1 MSKNFIN
8 NLFLNNTNYY
18 LIVALTIEFI
28 EFLDIVLK
36 TIMKIQIY
44 FLNFLLCFTN
54 LIIAQNNDKD
64 EDERKSIDSLTIG
77 LTKKKGVITSYQKE
91 DKIFFEID
99 NDLLSKDLLMVTRF
113 VKFPANFQAYQ
124 NAGSKASE
132 QLIHFTKKN
141 KQLLIIQKSYINIA
155 DKKDP
160 IAKSVAQNNFPP
172 ILAAFPIKNN
182 EKDRFLIDVS
192 KYFNND
198 SPGFNILST
207 AQKKQ
212 FGIGSI
218 DAKRSF
224 IDEVKSF
231 KENIEIRHTLTY
243 RSSKAPKDNSTK
255 TVSFQINHSIILLP
269 AELMPIRYLD
279 PRVGW
284 FNLKKYN
291 YSSEELKSDEIR
303 VIQRWRLEPK
313 DLDAYTQGELVEP
326 IKPIV
331 YYIDPAT
338 PIKWRPYF
346 KKGIQDWAKVFE
358 KAGFK
363 NAIIAKDAPSEEE
376 DPNFSLEDVR
386 YSSIRYV
393 ATTTRNATGPRVSD
407 PRTGEII
414 ESDIIWYH
422 NHLRSYRNRYLLETG
437 AANPKARTL
446 DTPEGEIGEMIR
458 RVISHEVGHAL
469 GLPHNMKASSAYP
482 VDSLRSGSFT
492 QKNGIATTIM
502 DYARYNY
509 VAQPGDENIRFVRQ
523 LGPYDDYS
531 IEWGYRF
538 FPMETSETEK
548 VSLRKMVD
556 KKSMNP
562 LYMYGSGGND
572 PNTQTENI
580 GDDPIKA
587 SYYGI
592 KNLKI
597 VVSNLDDWTTKKGQS
612 YEDLNELYNETIG
625 VYRRYIYHVIKMIGG
640 INETVMV
647 KGQDNVPYQSLN
659 AKEQKRALGFLGQ
672 NLWQTQSWLM
682 NPNLISKIKSKGI
695 LKVLQNLQFS
705 ALNQILSIRRLNRM
719 ISAENTIIGDGL
731 SPETLIEKLFHTFFK
746 ENMPLDDSVIAL
758 QIRFAERVKKLVNE
772 NELNPKLKSTL
783 LAFQKLI
790 YKTAKK
796 KTKIG
801 KVSEKN
807 HYLYLTK
814 ISDIP

>member
-1 MSKNFIN
+1 
-8 NLFLNNTNYY
+8 
-18 LIVALTIEFI
+18 
-28 EFLDIVLK
+28 
-36 TIMKIQIY
+36 MKIQIY
-44 FLNFLLCFTN
+44 FLILLLCFTN
-54 LIIAQNNDKD
+54 LIIAQNNDRD

-124 NAGSKASE
+124 NAGSKTSE
-132 QLIHFTKKN
+132 QLIHFSKKN

-172 ILAAFPIKNN
+172 ILAAFSIKNN

-198 SPGFNILST
+198 SPGFNILSA

-218 DAKRSF
+218 DSNRSF

-269 AELMPIRYLD
+269 TELMPIRYLD

-346 KKGIQDWAKVFE
+346 KKGIEDWAKVFE

-376 DPNFSLEDVR
+376 DSNFSLEDVR

-731 SPETLIEKLFHTFFK
+731 SPEALIEKLFHTFFK
-746 ENMPLDDSVIAL
+746 ENMPLDDSVMAL

-814 ISDIP
+814 ISEIP

>member
-1 MSKNFIN
+1 
-8 NLFLNNTNYY
+8 
-18 LIVALTIEFI
+18 
-28 EFLDIVLK
+28 
-36 TIMKIQIY
+36 MKIQIY
-44 FLNFLLCFTN
+44 FLILLLCFTN

-91 DKIFFEID
+91 NKIFFEID

-124 NAGSKASE
+124 NAGSKTSE

-198 SPGFNILST
+198 SPGFNILSA

-218 DAKRSF
+218 DSKRSF

-269 AELMPIRYLD
+269 TELMPIRYLD

-313 DLDAYTQGELVEP
+313 DLDAYTQGQLVEP

-346 KKGIQDWAKVFE
+346 KKGIEDWAKVFE

-625 VYRRYIYHVIKMIGG
+625 VYRRYIYHVLKMIGG
-640 INETVMV
+640 INETIMV

-659 AKEQKRALGFLGQ
+659 AKEQKKALGFLGQ

-731 SPETLIEKLFHTFFK
+731 SPEALIEKLFHTFFK
-746 ENMPLDDSVIAL
+746 ENIPLDDSVMAL

-772 NELNPKLKSTL
+772 NELNPKLKSAL

-790 YKTAKK
+790 YKTVKK

>member
-198 SPGFNILST
+198 SPGFNILSA

-625 VYRRYIYHVIKMIGG
+625 VYRRYIYHVLKMIGG
-640 INETVMV
+640 INETIMV
-647 KGQDNVPYQSLN
+647 KGQDNVPYRSLN

-731 SPETLIEKLFHTFFK
+731 SPEALIEKLFHTFFK

-814 ISDIP
+814 ISEIP

>member
-1 MSKNFIN
+1 
-8 NLFLNNTNYY
+8 
-18 LIVALTIEFI
+18 
-28 EFLDIVLK
+28 
-36 TIMKIQIY
+36 MKIQIY
-44 FLNFLLCFTN
+44 FLILLLCFTN
-54 LIIAQNNDKD
+54 LIIAQKNNKD

-124 NAGSKASE
+124 NAGSKTSE

-198 SPGFNILST
+198 SPGFNILSA

-218 DAKRSF
+218 DSKRSF
-224 IDEVKSF
+224 IDELKSF

-269 AELMPIRYLD
+269 TELMPIRYLD

-313 DLDAYTQGELVEP
+313 DLDAYTQGQLVEP

-346 KKGIQDWAKVFE
+346 KKGIEDWAKVFE

-562 LYMYGSGGND
+562 IYMYGSGGND

-597 VVSNLDDWTTKKGQS
+597 VVSNLDEWTTKKGQS

-731 SPETLIEKLFHTFFK
+731 SPEALIEKLFHTFFK

-814 ISDIP
+814 ISEIP

>member
-1 MSKNFIN
+1 
-8 NLFLNNTNYY
+8 
-18 LIVALTIEFI
+18 
-28 EFLDIVLK
+28 
-36 TIMKIQIY
+36 MKIQIY

-198 SPGFNILST
+198 SPGFNILSA

-346 KKGIQDWAKVFE
+346 KKGIEDWAKVFE

-376 DPNFSLEDVR
+376 DPSFSLEDVR

-562 LYMYGSGGND
+562 IYMYGSGGND

-625 VYRRYIYHVIKMIGG
+625 VYRRYIYHVLKMIGG
-640 INETVMV
+640 INETIMV

-731 SPETLIEKLFHTFFK
+731 SPEALIEKLFHTFFK
-746 ENMPLDDSVIAL
+746 ENMPLDDSVMAL

-814 ISDIP
+814 ISEIP

>member
-1 MSKNFIN
+1 
-8 NLFLNNTNYY
+8 
-18 LIVALTIEFI
+18 
-28 EFLDIVLK
+28 
-36 TIMKIQIY
+36 MKIQIY
-44 FLNFLLCFTN
+44 FLNLLLCFTN

-99 NDLLSKDLLMVTRF
+99 NELLSKDLLMVTRF

-124 NAGSKASE
+124 NAGSKTSE

-198 SPGFNILST
+198 SPGFNILSA

-218 DAKRSF
+218 DSKRSF

-269 AELMPIRYLD
+269 TELMPIRYLD
-279 PRVGW
+279 PRIGW

-346 KKGIQDWAKVFE
+346 KKGIEDWAKVFE

-363 NAIIAKDAPSEEE
+363 NAIIAKGAPSEEE

-719 ISAENTIIGDGL
+719 ISAKNTIIGDGL
-731 SPETLIEKLFHTFFK
+731 SPEALIEKLFHTFFK
-746 ENMPLDDSVIAL
+746 ENMPLDDSVMAL

-807 HYLYLTK
+807 HHLYLTK
-814 ISDIP
+814 ISEIP

>member
-1 MSKNFIN
+1 
-8 NLFLNNTNYY
+8 
-18 LIVALTIEFI
+18 
-28 EFLDIVLK
+28 
-36 TIMKIQIY
+36 MKIQIY
-44 FLNFLLCFTN
+44 FLNLLLCFTN
-54 LIIAQNNDKD
+54 LIIAQKNNKD

-124 NAGSKASE
+124 NAGSKTSE

-198 SPGFNILST
+198 SPGFNILSA

-218 DAKRSF
+218 DSKRSF

-269 AELMPIRYLD
+269 TELMPIRYLD

-313 DLDAYTQGELVEP
+313 DLDAYTQGQLVEP

-346 KKGIQDWAKVFE
+346 KKGIEDWAKVFE

-376 DPNFSLEDVR
+376 DQNFSLEDVR

-562 LYMYGSGGND
+562 IYMYGSGGND

-659 AKEQKRALGFLGQ
+659 AKEQKRALSFLGQ

-719 ISAENTIIGDGL
+719 ISAKNTIIGDGL
-731 SPETLIEKLFHTFFK
+731 SPEALIEKLFHTFFK
-746 ENMPLDDSVIAL
+746 ENMPLDDSVMAL

-814 ISDIP
+814 ISEIP

>member
-1 MSKNFIN
+1 
-8 NLFLNNTNYY
+8 
-18 LIVALTIEFI
+18 
-28 EFLDIVLK
+28 
-36 TIMKIQIY
+36 MKIQIY
-44 FLNFLLCFTN
+44 FLNLLLCFTN

-124 NAGSKASE
+124 NAGSKTSE
-132 QLIHFTKKN
+132 QLIHFIKKN

-198 SPGFNILST
+198 SPGFNILSA

-218 DAKRSF
+218 DSNRSF

-269 AELMPIRYLD
+269 TELMPIRYLD

-313 DLDAYTQGELVEP
+313 DLGAYAQGELVEP

-346 KKGIQDWAKVFE
+346 KKGIEDWAKVFE

-376 DPNFSLEDVR
+376 DSNFSLEDVR

-446 DTPEGEIGEMIR
+446 DTPEEEIGEMIR

-531 IEWGYRF
+531 IEWGYRV

-625 VYRRYIYHVIKMIGG
+625 VYRRYIYHVLKMIGG
-640 INETVMV
+640 INETIMV
-647 KGQDNVPYQSLN
+647 KGQDNIPYRSLN

-731 SPETLIEKLFHTFFK
+731 SPEALIEQLFHTFFK

-814 ISDIP
+814 ISEIPYFKIKLH

>member
-1 MSKNFIN
+1 
-8 NLFLNNTNYY
+8 
-18 LIVALTIEFI
+18 
-28 EFLDIVLK
+28 
-36 TIMKIQIY
+36 MKIQIY
-44 FLNFLLCFTN
+44 FLNLLLCFTN

-124 NAGSKASE
+124 NAGSKTSE
-132 QLIHFTKKN
+132 QLIHFSKKN

-198 SPGFNILST
+198 SPGFNILSA

-218 DAKRSF
+218 DSKRSF

-269 AELMPIRYLD
+269 TELMPIRYLD

-313 DLDAYTQGELVEP
+313 DLDAYTQGQLVEP

-346 KKGIQDWAKVFE
+346 KKGIEDWAKVFE

-376 DPNFSLEDVR
+376 DQNFSLEDVR

-647 KGQDNVPYQSLN
+647 KGQDNVPYQSLI

-731 SPETLIEKLFHTFFK
+731 SPEALIEKLFHTFFK
-746 ENMPLDDSVIAL
+746 ENMPLDDSVMTL

-814 ISDIP
+814 ISEIP

>member
-1 MSKNFIN
+1 
-8 NLFLNNTNYY
+8 
-18 LIVALTIEFI
+18 
-28 EFLDIVLK
+28 
-36 TIMKIQIY
+36 MKIQIY
-44 FLNFLLCFTN
+44 FLNLLLCFTN

-124 NAGSKASE
+124 NAGSKTSE
-132 QLIHFTKKN
+132 QLIHFSKKN

-198 SPGFNILST
+198 SPGFNILSA

-218 DAKRSF
+218 DSKRSF

-269 AELMPIRYLD
+269 TELMPIRYLD

-346 KKGIQDWAKVFE
+346 KKGIEDWAKVFE

-562 LYMYGSGGND
+562 IYMYGSGGND

-640 INETVMV
+640 INETIMV

-731 SPETLIEKLFHTFFK
+731 SPEALIEKLFHTFFK
-746 ENMPLDDSVIAL
+746 ENMPLDDSVMAL

-814 ISDIP
+814 ISEIP